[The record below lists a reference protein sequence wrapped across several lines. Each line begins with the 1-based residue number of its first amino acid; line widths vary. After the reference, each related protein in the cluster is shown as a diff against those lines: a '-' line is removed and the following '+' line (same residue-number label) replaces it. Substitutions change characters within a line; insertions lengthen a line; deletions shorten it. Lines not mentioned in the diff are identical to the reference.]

1 MSHKPHNHVDE
12 RTPLING
19 GAEPSGSGND
29 AAIENGGSKAWA
41 FFLDSSRTPGQD
53 SNSFAVRSLVH
64 GWHITKVTLLSST
77 TSAPT
82 FAVLPC

>member
-1 MSHKPHNHVDE
+1 MSSKPHNHADE

-19 GAEPSGSGND
+19 GAESSGSDND
-29 AAIENGGSKAWA
+29 AIIENGGSKTWA

-53 SNSFAVRSLVH
+53 SDNLAVRSLAH

-77 TSAPT
+77 TSAPAL
-82 FAVLPC
+82 AVLPC